1 MFQSNFVV
9 PQGFPQPP
17 GDFLE
22 CAAQVNQLG
31 QRPLQLLEAVE
42 KSCNLVDEPL
52 VSGSRCP
59 KAEDFGHFWWQ
70 WLGYPLAGND

>member
-1 MFQSNFVV
+1 MLQSNLVV
-9 PQGFPQPP
+9 PGFPQPS

-42 KSCNLVDEPL
+42 KSCKLVDEPL
-52 VSGSRCP
+52 VSGSRLMSQGRR
-59 KAEDFGHFWWQ
+59 FFW
-70 WLGYPLAGND
+70 G